1 MDLEKWLHGLQL
13 SYIASLSLSFI
24 LTIVIYPLSKRVSD
38 DKDKQIAT
46 IQARAAE
53 NEARAE
59 EARAA
64 AAQAQLEA
72 SQAQLELARFKAP
85 RTITPDQ
92 SMAVVQ
98 AVRGFEGQ
106 HYAFASYGDA
116 EALDYVRQIDR
127 VLKKAGWVRVPSQLG
142 AVKVMVSGM
151 TVGQSAGSRGVFV
164 LIGEDNSE
172 SAPALAALA
181 KVLNDVGIV
190 CGKGFAPTLKGKTPK
205 AITIEVGQK
214 RAEP

>member
-1 MDLEKWLHGLQL
+1 MDLEKWLHWLQL
-13 SYIASLSLSFI
+13 SYIASLSLTFI
-24 LTIVIYPLSKRVSD
+24 LTIVIYPLSKRASD
-38 DKDKQIAT
+38 EKDKQIAA
-46 IQARAAE
+46 IRARAAE

-64 AAQAQLEA
+64 AA
-72 SQAQLELARFKAP
+72 QAQLELARFKAP

-106 HYAFASYGDA
+106 HYAFSSYGDA
-116 EALDYVRQIDR
+116 EALNYVGQIDR
-127 VLKKAGWVRVPSQLG
+127 VLTKAGWVRVPSQLG
-142 AVKVMVSGM
+142 AIEVMVGGM
-151 TVGQSAGSRGVFV
+151 TVGQSAGTRGVVV

-181 KVLNDVGIV
+181 RVLNDVGIV
-190 CGKGFAPTLKGKTPK
+190 CGKGFAPTLKGKRPK
-205 AITIEVGQK
+205 AITIVVGQK
-214 RAEP
+214 RADA